1 MVSAERERAKGTR
14 GGKDPDRTLR
24 RHSFRGG
31 GGGVHFGGNVFGRV
45 RMKMRAC
52 WAVRAARLCVRVC
65 LCVRARDAHSLPRS
79 LFPIFCS
86 RLSSHWRS
94 FSIFVLLSSPFFSPS
109 TLAPFFG
116 NVVVVVAAAAAASLA
131 DVALPFLAMWWRTS
145 PPLSFVAASS
155 SLPSLRRPGLF
166 RVSSS
171 HRCCH
176 SSRLSRVTGW
186 CGVKKKK
193 EGEGEENEASGGP
206 SPKRRLLG

>member
-1 MVSAERERAKGTR
+1 MVSGERERVKGTR

-94 FSIFVLLSSPFFSPS
+94 FSIFVLLSSPLFFPFHPS
-109 TLAPFFG
+109 AVLRECGGGGGGCCCRVSRRCSAPVFGDVAAYVASPFFRCC
-116 NVVVVVAAAAAASLA
+116 VVVVAFSSASRPISRFLLSS
-131 DVALPFLAMWWRTS
+131 VLP
-145 PPLSFVAASS
+145 
-155 SLPSLRRPGLF
+155 
-166 RVSSS
+166 
-171 HRCCH
+171 
-176 SSRLSRVTGW
+176 
-186 CGVKKKK
+186 
-193 EGEGEENEASGGP
+193 
-206 SPKRRLLG
+206 